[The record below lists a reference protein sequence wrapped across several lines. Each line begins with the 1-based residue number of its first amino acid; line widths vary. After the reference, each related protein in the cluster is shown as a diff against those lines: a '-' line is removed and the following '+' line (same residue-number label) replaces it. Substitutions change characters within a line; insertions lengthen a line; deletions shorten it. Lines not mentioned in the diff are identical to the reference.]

1 MFKRTVAALTL
12 GILAVA
18 PALGQSTQPAM
29 TGIEEI
35 SELVRLS
42 RPRVVDPE
50 VRERFVQI
58 ETIARM
64 SPDDRAAEIPRLYWT
79 LTPKLMNGYVEAVK
93 GFPAKLLS
101 TGSYNP
107 RGDITAIY
115 GAELDQAAATMSSA
129 EVADAIA
136 GAHNSL
142 ILRIA
147 ARRRAIWVFQQA
159 PDALDQLIQADLAG
173 DDPGGAKRAFDTIRE
188 MRLVRHINRVV
199 DLYLGDGPLA
209 ASAGEGLTFIHNDPV
224 AARRLIDDI
233 AARPSAVKRHSR
245 LLRSMLSTAPADQV
259 LVKLL
264 DSPDADLHYD
274 AAFSLASCSQ
284 DSRVALVGKM
294 VADADPRTRI
304 LALEAAF
311 ALPDEQFQS
320 LRPALA
326 RLLAPRENPR
336 VRATA
341 AEKFAN
347 RKYREAIPALIDI
360 LSMAEAPIPW
370 PGGYLSAARMAAEP
384 TQSQRETAAA
394 NLYLAI
400 NRMLGRDTRMIS
412 RQWGAPDSP
421 ASLALIRDLEKLRDS
436 AP

>member
-1 MFKRTVAALTL
+1 
-12 GILAVA
+12 
-18 PALGQSTQPAM
+18 
-29 TGIEEI
+29 
-35 SELVRLS
+35 
-42 RPRVVDPE
+42 
-50 VRERFVQI
+50 
-58 ETIARM
+58 
-64 SPDDRAAEIPRLYWT
+64 
-79 LTPKLMNGYVEAVK
+79 
-93 GFPAKLLS
+93 
-101 TGSYNP
+101 
-107 RGDITAIY
+107 
-115 GAELDQAAATMSSA
+115 
-129 EVADAIA
+129 
-136 GAHNSL
+136 
-142 ILRIA
+142 
-147 ARRRAIWVFQQA
+147 
-159 PDALDQLIQADLAG
+159 
-173 DDPGGAKRAFDTIRE
+173 
-188 MRLVRHINRVV
+188 
-199 DLYLGDGPLA
+199 
-209 ASAGEGLTFIHNDPV
+209 
-224 AARRLIDDI
+224 
-233 AARPSAVKRHSR
+233 
-245 LLRSMLSTAPADQV
+245 
-259 LVKLL
+259 
-264 DSPDADLHYD
+264 
-274 AAFSLASCSQ
+274 
-284 DSRVALVGKM
+284 
-294 VADADPRTRI
+294 